1 MDYNTKIIETKIIE
15 TILKENF
22 SEGEIKFLSLLK
34 NKIGNDDFVKFIN
47 EKKIDYYGISITFLN
62 YTLLKNYKK
71 NAEYLIKN
79 GANVHYRDEDGS
91 TALYYV
97 INNKGSYDDKIE
109 LINLLEE
116 YGCNIDNINNNG
128 QTLLMYAI
136 FNKTNKEIIEY
147 IINEKKANVDIK
159 ENQHGFTALMLAYQE
174 NNIDVFDLL
183 LAKSNIETRN
193 NYGQNILMYTIN
205 MTNFDV
211 NNILEYVKRI
221 LKKDINIINT
231 VDDIGWSVLMFAVNN
246 GYKDIVNLLI
256 EKGADINIQAKNGF
270 NALMTAIQ
278 GKTTNHTDIAKKLI
292 NINANLELKN
302 KKGNT
307 SLMIA
312 IDESKTEIANMI
324 IKKNTNVIN
333 IQSDNDGYTPLMNA
347 IEMNNIAIVKSLIEA
362 GADITKKNNKGKT
375 AFMMASNPENKQ
387 IIKLLSEKVTP
398 LPLNDEIRP
407 EIPPLP
413 LNDEIRPE
421 IPPLPI
427 DDEKRP
433 NIPPLPI
440 DDEKRPN
447 IPPLPIDDEKRPNIP
462 PLPIDDEKPISENEI
477 YDQRLKIAYEK
488 IKYIYDNIDEISHK
502 YNTIVANILTN
513 ESDIKNTMNQM
524 KNHGIDIKNIINDFG
539 YIDNLKIVEYN
550 KIHKNLQNY
559 NKSLLSYEN
568 HLKEIENRV
577 IDSYFYFILEKTII
591 NNRNYQHC
599 KNEKNNCGYLQLRI
613 DLNEEN
619 VYKKIKIHGIFPSV
633 PTIPT
638 EPTEPKKDIFYDYDE
653 NIFYEN
659 FINFFKNNKDT
670 ETTLKDKFDT
680 SFNKHLKYSN
690 QSKADFTKNTI
701 WLAEAFMSLFK
712 KNISEKLNTNDLIS
726 SRNYIKDYFDK
737 EKYPKNRIWGF
748 INCFTIPENL
758 SYIYINFSVC
768 FNYTNNKWQ
777 FCKNN
782 YRYDMDTGAY
792 YIDGVKRKKSIKRK
806 SIKRKSIKRKS
817 IKRKSIKRK
826 SIKRKST
833 KRKSTKR
840 KSIKRKSKLIF

>member
-1 MDYNTKIIETKIIE
+1 MDYNTKIIE

-22 SEGEIKFLSLLK
+22 SEGEIKILSLLK

-47 EKKIDYYGISITFLN
+47 EKKIYYNGFSITLLN

-97 INNKGSYDDKIE
+97 INNEGSYDDKIG
-109 LINLLEE
+109 LINLLEK
-116 YGCNIDNINNNG
+116 YGCNIDTINNIG
-128 QTLLMYAI
+128 QTIIMYAI
-136 FNKTNKEIIEY
+136 FNKTNKKIIEY

-159 ENQHGFTALMLAYQE
+159 ENGHGATALMIAYQE

-193 NYGQNILMYTIN
+193 KYGQNILMSTIN
-205 MTNFDV
+205 MTNFEV

-231 VDDIGWSVLMFAVNN
+231 ADDMGWSPLMFAVNN
-246 GYKDIVNLLI
+246 GYEDIVNLLI

-278 GKTTNHTDIAKKLI
+278 GKTTIHTDIAKKLI

-307 SLMIA
+307 SLMKA

-324 IKKNTNVIN
+324 IKKNTNVID
-333 IQSDNDGYTPLMNA
+333 IQSDDGYTPLMNA

-362 GADITKKNNKGKT
+362 GADITIKNNNGKT
-375 AFMMASNPENKQ
+375 AFMMVTDHENKQ
-387 IIKLLSEKVTP
+387 IIKLLSEKVAP
-398 LPLNDEIRP
+398 LPPIDKMRP
-407 EIPPLP
+407 EPPLP
-413 LNDEIRPE
+413 P
-421 IPPLPI
+421 
-427 DDEKRP
+427 DDES
-433 NIPPLPI
+433 PI
-440 DDEKRPN
+440 FEM
-447 IPPLPIDDEKRPNIP
+447 P

-659 FINFFKNNKDT
+659 FINFFKNNEDT
-670 ETTLKDKFDT
+670 DETTEAKKNT

-690 QSKADFTKNTI
+690 QSKADFTKNII

-782 YRYDMDTGAY
+782 YRYDMDTGEY

-806 SIKRKSIKRKS
+806 STKRKSTKRKS
-817 IKRKSIKRK
+817 TKRKSIKRK

-840 KSIKRKSKLIF
+840 KSIKRKSIKRKSKLIF